1 MTSENKPSRLA
12 RLIALAEAIRSR
24 DGLSAA
30 ELMERFSISE
40 QTFYQD
46 LQDLCDSGVPIYFS
60 EQGYRLNT
68 LAFQSPFHLDRKES
82 LLLMLGLSMLDESG
96 AADRSELNALR
107 AKIIP
112 PAESRVDRLSD
123 SASGGAPL
131 KKVVD
136 PRLIAFLNRAI
147 LGKRRVRINYRSR
160 ESDKPS
166 WREFSP
172 YAATHRNN
180 SWYAIGFCHRRNEI
194 RTFKIVRI
202 LDIIES
208 PEPFR
213 EEADFDL
220 EEYLL
225 YSWNI
230 MGGEPNIVVARFDRK
245 VGPLILEKEIAHGR
259 IWKEKGFVYLRTVVS
274 GLDEF
279 SWWIMQYG
287 EHAEVLQPRELRRL
301 LAKRCAKMAAKY
313 SETIMRRSRR
323 VKSCRNTSL

>member
-1 MTSENKPSRLA
+1 
-12 RLIALAEAIRSR
+12 
-24 DGLSAA
+24 
-30 ELMERFSISE
+30 
-40 QTFYQD
+40 
-46 LQDLCDSGVPIYFS
+46 
-60 EQGYRLNT
+60 
-68 LAFQSPFHLDRKES
+68 

-96 AADRSELNALR
+96 AADRNELNALR

-112 PAESRVDRLSD
+112 PAESRIDRRSD
-123 SASGGAPL
+123 SAIGGAPL
-131 KKVVD
+131 KRVVD
-136 PRLIAFLNRAI
+136 PRLIAFLNRMV
-147 LGKRRVRINYRSR
+147 LEKRRVRMNYLSR
-160 ESDKPS
+160 ESEKPS

-172 YAATHRNN
+172 YAVTNRNN
-180 SWYAIGFCHRRNEI
+180 SWYAIGYCHRRNEI

-208 PEPFR
+208 EESFR

-245 VGPLILEKEIAHGR
+245 VGPLILEKEVAHGR
-259 IWKEKGFVYLRTVVS
+259 VWKEKGFVYLRTVVS

-287 EHAEVLQPRELRRL
+287 EHAEILQPRELRRL

-323 VKSCRNTSL
+323 VKTCRNISL